1 MNLPNKLTIGRLGIT
16 AVFVVAMSIEN
27 YWAQVMALLLFIIAS
42 ITDYYDGKIARENNL
57 ITDFGKLMDPL
68 ADKVLISAAFVLL
81 CERGLIPAWI
91 VIAIISR
98 EFLVTGLRLVASAK
112 GSVISADS
120 LGKIKT
126 ILQMTAVIYLLLFVV
141 AEPLILKAPAIVQIL
156 KTCGIAIAMAAGL
169 MTLISGVSYVL
180 RNKQIILEDC

>member
-16 AVFVVAMSIEN
+16 ALFVTAMSIEN

-42 ITDYYDGKIARENNL
+42 ITDFYDGKIARENNL

-81 CERGLIPAWI
+81 CERGLVPAWI
-91 VIAIISR
+91 VISIISR

-120 LGKIKT
+120 LGKLKT
-126 ILQMTAVIYLLLFVV
+126 ILQMTAVIYLLLYII
-141 AEPLILKAPAIVQIL
+141 AEPLLLNNAITAQIL

-169 MTLISGVSYVL
+169 ITLVSGVSYVL
-180 RNKQIILEDC
+180 KNKQIILDDC

>member
-1 MNLPNKLTIGRLGIT
+1 MNLPNKLTVGRLGIT
-16 AVFVVAMSIEN
+16 ALFVVAMSISG
-27 YWAQVMALLLFIIAS
+27 YWAQVAALLLFITAS
-42 ITDYYDGKIARENNL
+42 ITDYYDGKIAREQNL

-68 ADKVLISAAFVLL
+68 ADKVLISAAFILL

-120 LGKIKT
+120 LGKLKT
-126 ILQMTAVIYLLLFVV
+126 ILQMTAVIYLLLFIV
-141 AEPLILKAPAIVQIL
+141 AEPLLQSAATATPIL

-169 MTLISGVSYVL
+169 MTLISGVSYIL
-180 RNKQIILEDC
+180 RNKSVILEDC